1 MAQHAAA
8 VSTGSSAAIDNKK
21 PPELPA
27 GVEREARLLESLTE
41 IPAIAAASCQPLP
54 GGGLQLTVGVSPV
67 QTRLSVQGIAPGHDN
82 TRSETGPGVP

>member
-8 VSTGSSAAIDNKK
+8 VNTGSSTAHDIKK
-21 PPELPA
+21 PPELPT

-54 GGGLQLTVGVSPV
+54 DGGLQLTVSGLCVHA
-67 QTRLSVQGIAPGHDN
+67 RLSVSAVHLAALQSI
-82 TRSETGPGVP
+82 